1 MLVKIVEKIAD
12 EIIQNKE
19 YLTELDR
26 VIGDG
31 DHGVNLA
38 RGFEEIKAQISSYSS
53 LAYSD
58 IFQKMGMTLLT
69 KVGGASGAIYGT
81 AFMSAGMYCKGK
93 TELEKEDI
101 VAIFKAMI
109 EGVKKRGKASLGEKT
124 LLDTVLPVYDL
135 LQHRLEQGEDILSNT
150 EEIKTVAKQ
159 GMESTKDIIATKGR
173 ASYVGERS
181 LGHIDPGAASSYMM
195 IKVICEEIK

>member
-1 MLVKIVEKIAD
+1 MLLEIIEKIAD
-12 EIIQNKE
+12 EIIKNKE

-38 RGFEEIKAQISSYSS
+38 RGFEEIKAQLPTYTS
-53 LAYSD
+53 LTYSD
-58 IFQKMGMTLLT
+58 IFQKMGMALLT

-81 AFMSAGMYCKGK
+81 AFMSAGMHCKGK

-101 VAIFKAMI
+101 VDILKAMI
-109 EGVKKRGKASLGEKT
+109 DGVQKRGKAILGEKT
-124 LLDTVLPVYDL
+124 LLDTVIPVYEFL
-135 LQHRLEQGEDILSNT
+135 KESLEKGEDIFSRLK
-150 EEIKTVAKQ
+150 EIQNIAEK
-159 GMESTKDIIATKGR
+159 GMESTKNIVATKGR

-195 IKVICEEIK
+195 IKVICETIK

>member
-135 LQHRLEQGEDILSNT
+135 LQHRLEQREDILSNT